1 MKKICTL
8 HKWAVFCTAERVKRE
23 NLYMIKKCEKQYNIG
38 CFFVPLNEKGVK
50 MRILICDR
58 KCEKYFD
65 KVCDVQIY
73 KYRLF
78 FVTLNEIKGEM

>member
-1 MKKICTL
+1 M
-8 HKWAVFCTAERVKRE
+8 
-23 NLYMIKKCEKQYNIG
+23 MKKCEKHSEKICDINVG

-65 KVCDVQIY
+65 
-73 KYRLF
+73 
-78 FVTLNEIKGEM
+78 

>member
-1 MKKICTL
+1 
-8 HKWAVFCTAERVKRE
+8 
-23 NLYMIKKCEKQYNIG
+23 MIKKCEKHSEKICDVNIG